1 MIIINTT
8 KRNDSY
14 NYGLGCRQRDV
25 KETLKRIESET
36 GRRFEEVGNES
47 ANVKKKS
54 GTYVITEREMREMH
68 EQIQAGLDR
77 PE

>member
-1 MIIINTT
+1 MIIINST

-25 KETLKRIESET
+25 KETLKRIEYET
-36 GRRFEEVGNES
+36 GRKFEEVGNES
-47 ANVKKKS
+47 SNVKKKS

-68 EQIQAGLDR
+68 EEIQSGLDK